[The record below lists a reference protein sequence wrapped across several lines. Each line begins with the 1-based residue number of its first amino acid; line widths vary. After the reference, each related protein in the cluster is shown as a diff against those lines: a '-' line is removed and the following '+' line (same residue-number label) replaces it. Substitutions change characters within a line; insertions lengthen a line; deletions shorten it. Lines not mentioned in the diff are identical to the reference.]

1 MNYKSLTPSLQ
12 KQLIEFAEDAILVG
26 EADISRGNVLVSR
39 GKKKAGE
46 DLIARGD
53 NTVSIYEDMI
63 QKIDHFGELSE
74 GQLRIFQNGEQI
86 FKTNVKGWKHD
97 FPPEAQALLS
107 PPPEIDNLAELFNLS
122 GKMVDEVDKLNDPFT
137 KQDLIEVLGCF
148 VEVLQDKFGEK

>member
-63 QKIDHFGELSE
+63 
-74 GQLRIFQNGEQI
+74 
-86 FKTNVKGWKHD
+86 
-97 FPPEAQALLS
+97 
-107 PPPEIDNLAELFNLS
+107 
-122 GKMVDEVDKLNDPFT
+122 
-137 KQDLIEVLGCF
+137 
-148 VEVLQDKFGEK
+148 